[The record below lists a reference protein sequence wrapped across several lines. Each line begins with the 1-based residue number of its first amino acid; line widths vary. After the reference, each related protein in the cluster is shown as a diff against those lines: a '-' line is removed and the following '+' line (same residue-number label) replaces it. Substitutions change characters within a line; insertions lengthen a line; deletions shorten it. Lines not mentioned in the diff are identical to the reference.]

1 MAEKL
6 IVELQDANGNIF
18 YVQTSATAVF
28 CADEKTVQEK
38 IGTVKGRIAT
48 KDNLKLVTEANY
60 LAEAKAVKD
69 WFDELN
75 SKSTQTVTQT
85 INGLSCTFYLTK
97 IGKLVICNI
106 IASGSLST
114 NDQGVNS
121 VIPATY
127 RPAQSLFITAYN
139 VTGTELSIDHGCT
152 RYAFETTGRVTVT
165 SNHKGVLERKAFGCW
180 FTG

>member
-1 MAEKL
+1 MKVITTNRLNRFWKNGVLPIKNSLANKL
-6 IVELQDANGNIF
+6 NTANVVNNLLTTAAGYALDARQGKALGDKI
-18 YVQTSATAVF
+18 TA
-28 CADEKTVQEK
+28 
-38 IGTVKGRIAT
+38 
-48 KDNLKLVTEANY
+48 
-60 LAEAKAVKD
+60 
-69 WFDELN
+69 LN

>member
-1 MAEKL
+1 MKVITTNRLNRFWKNGVLPIKNSLASKL
-6 IVELQDANGNIF
+6 NTANVVNNLLTTQAGYALDARQGKTLDDKI
-18 YVQTSATAVF
+18 TA
-28 CADEKTVQEK
+28 
-38 IGTVKGRIAT
+38 
-48 KDNLKLVTEANY
+48 
-60 LAEAKAVKD
+60 
-69 WFDELN
+69 LN

>member
-1 MAEKL
+1 MKVITTNRLNRFWKNGVLPIKNSLANKL
-6 IVELQDANGNIF
+6 NTANVVNNLLTTAAGYALDARQGKALDYKI
-18 YVQTSATAVF
+18 TA
-28 CADEKTVQEK
+28 
-38 IGTVKGRIAT
+38 
-48 KDNLKLVTEANY
+48 
-60 LAEAKAVKD
+60 
-69 WFDELN
+69 LN

-127 RPAQSLFITAYN
+127 RPTQSLFITAYN

>member
-1 MAEKL
+1 MSILSTVKKGYMTIKTASGYVKL
-6 IVELQDANGNIF
+6 LPRTLATLVAMNDGKSVE
-18 YVQTSATAVF
+18 
-28 CADEKTVQEK
+28 EK
-38 IGTVKGRIAT
+38 I
-48 KDNLKLVTEANY
+48 N
-60 LAEAKAVKD
+60 
-69 WFDELN
+69 ELN

-121 VIPATY
+121 VIPAAY

>member
-1 MAEKL
+1 MSILSTVKKGYITIKTTAGYVKL
-6 IVELQDANGNIF
+6 LPRTLATLVAMSDGKSVE
-18 YVQTSATAVF
+18 
-28 CADEKTVQEK
+28 EK
-38 IGTVKGRIAT
+38 IT
-48 KDNLKLVTEANY
+48 
-60 LAEAKAVKD
+60 
-69 WFDELN
+69 ELN

-121 VIPATY
+121 VIPAAY
-127 RPAQSLFITAYN
+127 RPTQSLFITAYN